1 MRVPSARMRFPA
13 GFTVC
18 SSRRLH
24 ILQCEARV
32 LTLTRPLFKASR
44 DCRAQVLFNK
54 AQRTLLT
61 TAVAN
66 SPYNPDP
73 SCSPHSQ
80 GLSRPRLRSP
90 HNWAHIAHRIRLP
103 PSQMATQTR
112 SHAGHSHGGGGHH
125 HHHDNTY
132 LTSANKSDP
141 GVKITRIGLYV
152 NLGMAI
158 AKGTGGYVFNS
169 QA

>member
-1 MRVPSARMRFPA
+1 MRFPT
-13 GFTVC
+13 GYLSCC
-18 SSRRLH
+18 SSRGSLRY
-24 ILQCEARV
+24 EAR
-32 LTLTRPLFKASR
+32 LLIHPLFKAGR
-44 DCRAQVLFNK
+44 LDFNK

-61 TAVAN
+61 TAVASN
-66 SPYNPDP
+66 PSYNPDP
-73 SCSPHSQ
+73 SCLALRSATVA
-80 GLSRPRLRSP
+80 SRPRLRSP

-103 PSQMATQTR
+103 PSAMATQTR
-112 SHAGHSHGGGGHH
+112 SHAGHSHGGHH

-141 GVKITRIGLYV
+141 GVRITRVGLYV

-169 QA
+169 QAYALL